1 MDYEVREPPKD
12 EPITL
17 EEAKLHLRTITGD
30 TVEDAAIIAPM
41 ITAAREF
48 AENVTGQA
56 LAKQVIAA
64 WPEALETM
72 MRMPLAPVGNVQS
85 LTLTLEDGTAQVAPA
100 GSYLVLSTGDICMV
114 RMPEG
119 RLRAV
124 RPVEVVYEAG
134 FTELPKALRQAM
146 LLMIGH
152 WYTNRETVITGS
164 TTAVEVPLAART
176 LMNQYKRW
184 WC

>member
-1 MDYEVREPPKD
+1 
-12 EPITL
+12 
-17 EEAKLHLRTITGD
+17 
-30 TVEDAAIIAPM
+30 
-41 ITAAREF
+41 
-48 AENVTGQA
+48 
-56 LAKQVIAA
+56 
-64 WPEALETM
+64 
-72 MRMPLAPVGNVQS
+72 
-85 LTLTLEDGTAQVAPA
+85 
-100 GSYLVLSTGDICMV
+100 MV